1 MATKTKKQTKV
12 QPVKREYKSNVIQF
26 SSVRKTKN
34 GIAIWLGKE
43 NVIFVSDGLL
53 NYIRKAS

>member
-26 SSVRKTKN
+26 SSIKKTRT
-34 GIAIWLGKE
+34 GIAVWIGS
-43 NVIFVSDGLL
+43 NVLFINDGLL
-53 NYIRKAS
+53 NYIKKAS